1 MFIEMLSALSPYKR
15 VIKDA
20 NGNNR
25 DSFSKRIVT
34 IEGSAGTGKSSL
46 VASMPYWLQPIDSDG
61 NVSDVRVCVLNARMI
76 GEPPIN
82 IEEIRVGDRVVNAAE
97 PLMWKPIVESI
108 QHAEQGGFSV
118 LAIEELYALPDHYA
132 PQLLYPLA
140 GMEQM
145 NRISA
150 ICLTN
155 PQDYYG
161 ESLTLYPNL
170 AQRFGYPIK
179 DFESDGM
186 VKKMY
191 EMYEQGE
198 YEPIRIPAVIEH
210 DGENRRR
217 CNSIRELLD
226 YALKGKYM
234 DQRSEEGKWLSP
246 RTLNWCA
253 EQLTAALAILDMNEP
268 SVWDNHTAKMVN
280 EWRESPLIVPPVD
293 ITHGIV
299 QARLGPVAAQEV
311 MGVLSGL
318 KPFPTKE
325 FFQMLAKAS
334 QVDDNLGMQLDKFV
348 RDYVASSPTARLAE
362 MQILRSVR
370 NLVMSTIKNAYN
382 RYADGETVR
391 GQQSLKQLAVMI
403 DRLVAALGSLALS
416 GKLAPSTQTLL
427 MGVLDTGIASVIA
440 RPKDVAGIPD
450 VRDLVSSSTVEF
462 YAKILSKRPNSKEGN

>member
-1 MFIEMLSALSPYKR
+1 
-15 VIKDA
+15 
-20 NGNNR
+20 
-25 DSFSKRIVT
+25 
-34 IEGSAGTGKSSL
+34 
-46 VASMPYWLQPIDSDG
+46 
-61 NVSDVRVCVLNARMI
+61 
-76 GEPPIN
+76 
-82 IEEIRVGDRVVNAAE
+82 
-97 PLMWKPIVESI
+97 
-108 QHAEQGGFSV
+108 
-118 LAIEELYALPDHYA
+118 
-132 PQLLYPLA
+132 
-140 GMEQM
+140 MERM

-170 AQRFGYPIK
+170 AQRFGYPIR
-179 DFESDGM
+179 DFDSDSM

-217 CNSIRELLD
+217 YNSIRELLD
-226 YALKGKYM
+226 YSLKGKYM

-253 EQLTAALAILDMNEP
+253 EQLVAALAVLDMNEP
-268 SVWDNHTAKMVN
+268 SVWDNHTTKMIT
-280 EWRESPLIVPPVD
+280 EWHESPLIVPPVD

-325 FFQMLAKAS
+325 FFQMLARAP
-334 QVDDNLGMQLDKFV
+334 QPDDKLGVELDKFV

-370 NLVMSTIKNAYN
+370 SLIMSTIKSAYS
-382 RYADGETVR
+382 RYADGEFAR
-391 GQQSLKQLAVMI
+391 AEKSLKQLATMI
-403 DRLVAALGSLALS
+403 DRSVSALGSLALS

-450 VRDLVSSSTVEF
+450 VRDLVSSSTLEF
-462 YAKILSKRPNSKEGN
+462 YAKILSKQPNSKEGN

>member
-1 MFIEMLSALSPYKR
+1 
-15 VIKDA
+15 
-20 NGNNR
+20 
-25 DSFSKRIVT
+25 
-34 IEGSAGTGKSSL
+34 
-46 VASMPYWLQPIDSDG
+46 
-61 NVSDVRVCVLNARMI
+61 
-76 GEPPIN
+76 
-82 IEEIRVGDRVVNAAE
+82 
-97 PLMWKPIVESI
+97 MWKPIVESI

-118 LAIEELYALPDHYA
+118 LAVEELYALPDHYA

-161 ESLTLYPNL
+161 EALTLYPNL
-170 AQRFGYPIK
+170 AQRFGYPIR
-179 DFESDGM
+179 DFDTDGM

-217 CNSIRELLD
+217 YGSIRELLD
-226 YALKGKYM
+226 YALKGKFM

-253 EQLTAALAILDMNEP
+253 EQLVSALAILDMNEP
-268 SVWDNHTAKMVN
+268 STWDARTAKLVA

-325 FFQMLAKAS
+325 FFQMLAKAP
-334 QVDDNLGMQLDKFV
+334 QVDEKLGMQLDKFV
-348 RDYVASSPTARLAE
+348 RDYVASTPTARLAE

-370 NLVMSTIKNAYN
+370 NLVMSTIKSAYN
-382 RYADGETVR
+382 RYASGESMR

-403 DRLVAALGSLALS
+403 DRLVAALGSLALA

-427 MGVLDTGIASVIA
+427 MGVLDTGIASTVA
-440 RPKDVAGIPD
+440 RPKNVASVSD
-450 VRDLVSSSTVEF
+450 VRDLVSAATIEF
-462 YAKILSKRPNSKEGN
+462 YTKILSKNPNSEEVEKS